1 MRIVGI
7 VLVVVAGPMPLLALA
22 AAAENPNMVPPVDL
36 RNHPTMTWIKRTP
49 GAGAPAN
56 PRMGYEA
63 SMGWD
68 AANGLIIRWGGHNQG
83 GGGEQNFETWHY
95 DPIRNTWVL
104 SETNTSPPGNCCCR
118 DNVFDPVH
126 GRFIR
131 FPAFFYSHGWQW
143 RRTGYTRDSSA
154 WSYDA
159 AAKTWRN
166 MRPLPEPWPR
176 PLRGAVW
183 DSNSQVILVAA
194 GEGAGHAT
202 FIYDPHVN
210 RWTWMRPKAN
220 LPGRNTFGLAYDSK
234 RNCFYA
240 FGDQYGR
247 DQRTWKYD
255 LRSNSWTSLNPAHHP
270 PKAGDGTVMAYDA
283 TNDVVIANLRQGTDK
298 GQTLRRETWAY
309 LPGANDWKK
318 LTTKGQPDPSG
329 GRNTIMLYLPE
340 YNVLVMENRTKKEQ
354 QIWTFRYGPGQARL
368 GPDAPAGL
376 CVDTAPQSAG
386 LSWRPVK
393 GAVRYHVYRGTGA
406 KPWLVDYVRVGST
419 PARKP
424 GLSNWEL
431 KRGTV
436 YYYYVVAEDAEKRQG
451 RLSVKVRTQ
460 PWVVQDVVVSA
471 LGAKEIELTWKPP
484 GGSDVVGYQVERADV
499 RVYAMSEL
507 KRLTHDEGKA
517 VYVPLA
523 RSAVGAIRAI
533 GQFKQVS
540 GQLLKKPH
548 FVDKSVNLAAGQPA
562 AKPANPLL
570 SRDLEK
576 YRNPKGK
583 PYAWSTYAYRIRA
596 VNRLGVAGGDS
607 PWFLTIPGP
616 VTGVFARERGDQV
629 DLKWQPHQ
637 GKNIV
642 GYNIYRKQHR
652 WNSST
657 IDRLNAR
664 PVAATAFTDAKA
676 GQSTHRYFVA
686 AVDALGQ
693 EGLISSPVWSYRE
706 WRKYYVPFIG
716 QWHQ

>member
-1 MRIVGI
+1 MSIVST
-7 VLVVVAGPMPLLALA
+7 AFLA
-22 AAAENPNMVPPVDL
+22 AVGLTLQIASGAGADDPNMAPPVDL
-36 RNHPTMTWIKRTP
+36 RNHPIRTWIKRTP
-49 GAGAPAN
+49 GAGAPVN

-68 AANGLIIRWGGHNQG
+68 AAHGIIIRWGGHNQG
-83 GGGEQNFETWHY
+83 GGGEQNSETWHY

-159 AAKTWRN
+159 SAKTWRN
-166 MRPLPEPWPR
+166 MRPLPQPQPR

-183 DSNSQVILVAA
+183 DSSAQVIVVAA
-194 GEGAGHAT
+194 GEGARHGV
-202 FIYDPHVN
+202 IVYDPHVN
-210 RWTWMRPKAN
+210 RWTWMRPKTR

-247 DQRTWKYD
+247 DQRTWRYD
-255 LRSNSWTSLNPAHHP
+255 LRSNAWRSLNPPHCP
-270 PKAGDGTVMAYDA
+270 PKAADGTVMAYDPV
-283 TNDVVIANLRQGTDK
+283 NDVVVANLRQGTDK
-298 GQTLRRETWAY
+298 GQTLRRETWVY
-309 LPGANDWKK
+309 LPQDNDWKK
-318 LTTKGQPDPSG
+318 LTTSGQPDPSG

-340 YNVLVMENRTKKEQ
+340 HNVFLMENRTKTEQ
-354 QIWTFRYGPGQARL
+354 QIWTFRYGSGRAGPGL
-368 GPDAPAGL
+368 DAPADLSVTVGS
-376 CVDTAPQSAG
+376 DSAV

-393 GAVRYHVYRGTGA
+393 GAVGYHVYRGTGV
-406 KPWLVDYVRVGST
+406 KPWLVKYVRAGT
-419 PARKP
+419 TGKAKFADRA
-424 GLSNWEL
+424 L

-436 YYYYVVAEDAEKRQG
+436 YYYYVAAVDAQDRPG
-451 RLSVKVRTQ
+451 RASAKLRTQ
-460 PWVVQDVVVSA
+460 PWVVQDVVLSV
-471 LGAKEIELTWKPP
+471 LGPKEIELTWTPP
-484 GGSDVVGYQVERADV
+484 VDDSLAGYHVERADV
-499 RVYAMSEL
+499 RVYATSEL
-507 KRLTHDEGKA
+507 KNLTHHEGKC

-523 RSAVGAIRAI
+523 KPAVGAIREI
-533 GQFKQVS
+533 GPFKRIS
-540 GQLLKKPH
+540 GPPVRQPR
-548 FVDKSVNLAAGQPA
+548 FVDKSVDLAAGQPA
-562 AKPANPLL
+562 AKLTDPLL

-576 YRNPKGK
+576 HRNPKGK
-583 PYAWSTYAYRIRA
+583 PYAWATYAYRIRA
-596 VNRLGVAGGDS
+596 VNRLGVVGGDS
-607 PWFLTIPGP
+607 PWFLTVPGP
-616 VTGVFARERGDQV
+616 VTGVFARERGSQI
-629 DLKWQPHQ
+629 DLKWRPHPAR
-637 GKNIV
+637 GIV

-652 WNSST
+652 WNSSP

-664 PVAATAFTDAKA
+664 PIAARAFTDAKA
-676 GQSTHRYFVA
+676 GQKTHRYFIA

-706 WRKYYVPFIG
+706 WRKYYVPFVA

>member
-1 MRIVGI
+1 MRI
-7 VLVVVAGPMPLLALA
+7 AGTIFLA
-22 AAAENPNMVPPVDL
+22 AVGLVPLIMSAADISDPNMAPPVDL
-36 RNHPTMTWIKRTP
+36 RNHPAMTWIKRTP
-49 GAGAPAN
+49 GAGAPVN

-68 AANGLIIRWGGHNQG
+68 AANGVVIRWGGHNQG

-95 DPIRNTWVL
+95 DPIRNTWAL
-104 SETNTSPPGNCCCR
+104 AHTNTSPPGNCCCR

-154 WSYDA
+154 WSYEA
-159 AAKTWRN
+159 STKTWRN

-183 DSNSQVILVAA
+183 DSRSQAIVVAA
-194 GEGAGHAT
+194 GEGSRHGV
-202 FIYDPHVN
+202 IVYDPHVN
-210 RWTWMRPKAN
+210 RWTQMKPKTR

-247 DQRTWKYD
+247 DQRTWRYD
-255 LRSNSWTSLNPAHHP
+255 LRGNSWKGLNPAHTP
-270 PKAGDGTVMAYDA
+270 PKAADGTVMAYDPV
-283 TNDVVIANLRQGTDK
+283 NDVVIANLRQGTDK

-309 LPGANDWKK
+309 LPAVNDWKK
-318 LTTKGQPDPSG
+318 LTTKGRPDPSG
-329 GRNTIMLYLPE
+329 GRNTIMLYLPQ
-340 YNVLVMENRTKKEQ
+340 YNVFLLENRPKSEQ
-354 QIWTFRYGPGQARL
+354 QIWTFRYAPARARPTL
-368 GPDAPAGL
+368 DAPAGL
-376 CVDTAPQSAG
+376 SVTTGPDNAT
-386 LSWRPVK
+386 LSWKPVK
-393 GAVRYHVYRGTGA
+393 DAVTYNVYRGMGD
-406 KPWLVDYVRVGST
+406 KPWLVDYARVGST
-419 PARKP
+419 AKAQFTDR
-424 GLSNWEL
+424 GL
-431 KRGTV
+431 KQGTV
-436 YYYYVVAEDAEKRQG
+436 YTYYVAPVDTAGRQG
-451 RLSVKVRTQ
+451 KASVKIPAQ
-460 PWVVQDVVVSA
+460 PWVVQDVVVSV
-471 LGAKEIELTWKPP
+471 LGPSQVELAWAPP
-484 GGSDVVGYQVERADV
+484 ADDDVAGYQVERADV

-507 KRLTHDEGKA
+507 KNLTHDEGKP

-523 RSAVGAIRAI
+523 RPAVGAIREI
-533 GQFKQVS
+533 GQFKPIA
-540 GQLLKKPH
+540 GQLVKQPR
-548 FVDKSVNLAAGQPA
+548 FVDKSVNLAGGQPA
-562 AKPANPLL
+562 AKPADPLL

-583 PYAWSTYAYRIRA
+583 PYARATYAYRVRA

-607 PWFLTIPGP
+607 PWFLTVPGP

-629 DLKWQPHQ
+629 DLKWRPHPARR
-637 GKNIV
+637 IV
-642 GYNIYRKQHR
+642 GYNVYRKQGR

-657 IDRLNAR
+657 IDRLTER
-664 PVAATAFTDAKA
+664 PIAATSFTDAKA